1 MPTLALRGFL
11 WLRAFAALQCGAGG
25 CARLRSTIPAS
36 PWLISMTQK
45 YFGTDGIR
53 GTVGQAPITPDF
65 VLRLAHAVG
74 RVLKQTEERPT
85 VLIGKDTRISG
96 YMLESALESGF
107 NSAGVD
113 VVLLG
118 PLPTPGVAYLTR
130 SQRASLGVV
139 ISASHNP
146 YADNGIK
153 FFSAQGAKLPD
164 AWEQAVEAAL
174 EESPVWADSA
184 TLGKARRLED
194 AAGRYIEFCKS
205 TFSNDLSLKGIK
217 MVVDAA
223 HGAAYHIAPKVF
235 HELGA
240 EVIAIG
246 CAPDGMNINQG
257 VGATHPQALVQA
269 VLEQGADFGI
279 ALDGDADRL
288 LMVDRAGRLYNGDEL
303 LYLMA
308 CDRMGRNQPLPGVVG
323 TLMTNMAVELALQ
336 ARGVPLVR
344 AKVGDRYVLEE
355 LNRRNWTLGGEGS
368 GHLLALDK
376 HTTGD
381 GLVSALQVLQT
392 CVGSGQSMSEMLAEL
407 VLFPQ
412 VLLNVRLQPGQDW
425 KSNSLLAQETRAVE
439 AELGQTGRLLIR
451 ASGTE
456 PLLRVMV
463 EARDAAQA
471 HACAQRLIDA
481 VQQG

>member
-1 MPTLALRGFL
+1 
-11 WLRAFAALQCGAGG
+11 
-25 CARLRSTIPAS
+25 
-36 PWLISMTQK
+36 MTRK

-53 GTVGQAPITPDF
+53 GTVGHGPITPDF

-74 RVLKQTEERPT
+74 RVLKEKEARPT

-130 SQRASLGVV
+130 AQRASLGVV

-146 YADNGIK
+146 FADNGIK
-153 FFSAQGAKLPD
+153 FFSAQGTKLPD
-164 AWEQAVEAAL
+164 AWEMAVEAAL
-174 EESPVWADSA
+174 DTPPVWADSA
-184 TLGKARRLED
+184 SLGKTRRLED

-205 TFSNDLSLKGIK
+205 TFPNELTLKGLKI
-217 MVVDAA
+217 VVDGA
-223 HGAAYHIAPKVF
+223 HGAAYHIAPLVF

-240 EVIAIG
+240 EVVAIG
-246 CAPDGMNINQG
+246 CSPDGLNINHN
-257 VGATHPQALVQA
+257 VGATHPQALIEA
-269 VLEQGADFGI
+269 VKAHGAHYGV

-288 LMVDRAGRLYNGDEL
+288 QVVDAAGRLFNGDEI
-303 LYLMA
+303 LYLMVTE
-308 CDRMGRNQPLPGVVG
+308 RLSRGGNQRSQRASDAVPGVVG
-323 TLMTNMAVELALQ
+323 TLMTNMAVELALK
-336 ARGVPLVR
+336 AKGVELVR

-355 LNRRNWTLGGEGS
+355 LEKRGWLLGGEGS

-381 GLVSALQVLQT
+381 GLVSALQVFQACIRRGQT
-392 CVGSGQSMSEMLAEL
+392 LGEMLSE
-407 VLFPQ
+407 VTLFPQ
-412 VLLNVRLQPGQDW
+412 TLINVRLRPEQNW
-425 KSNSLLAQETRAVE
+425 KANGDLPRITQAVE
-439 AELGQTGRLLIR
+439 AELGNNGRVLIR

-456 PLLRVMV
+456 PLVRVMV
-463 EARDAAQA
+463 EARDPLQAQSCAERIAAV
-471 HACAQRLIDA
+471 
-481 VQQG
+481 VQTS

>member
-1 MPTLALRGFL
+1 
-11 WLRAFAALQCGAGG
+11 
-25 CARLRSTIPAS
+25 
-36 PWLISMTQK
+36 MTRK

-74 RVLKQTEERPT
+74 RVLKQTEARPT

-130 SQRASLGVV
+130 AQRASLGVV

-146 YADNGIK
+146 FPDNGIK
-153 FFSAQGAKLPD
+153 FFSAGGTKLPD
-164 AWEQAVEAAL
+164 AWEMAVEAAL
-174 EESPVWADSA
+174 DTPPVWADSA
-184 TLGKARRLED
+184 SLGKTRRLED

-205 TFSNDLSLKGIK
+205 TFSNALTLKGLRI
-217 MVVDAA
+217 VVDGA

-246 CAPDGMNINQG
+246 CAPDGLNINHN
-257 VGATHPQALVQA
+257 VGATHPQALVEA
-269 VLEQGADFGI
+269 VKAHQADFGV

-288 LMVDRAGRLYNGDEL
+288 QMVDSQGRLFNGDEI
-303 LYLMA
+303 LYLMVKERLSRGGKA
-308 CDRMGRNQPLPGVVG
+308 ASKRAGDAVPGVVG

-336 ARGVPLVR
+336 EQGVELVR

-355 LNRRNWTLGGEGS
+355 LEKRGWLLGGEGS

-381 GLVSALQVLQT
+381 GLVSALQVLQA
-392 CVGSGQSMSEMLAEL
+392 CVRADQSLSELLADL
-407 VLFPQ
+407 TLFPQ
-412 VLLNVRLQPGQDW
+412 TLVNVRLQPGQDW
-425 KSNSLLAQETRAVE
+425 KANTQLPIATKAVE
-439 AELGQTGRLLIR
+439 AELGKNGRVLIR

-456 PLLRVMV
+456 PLVRVMV
-463 EARDAAQA
+463 EARNAQQAQA
-471 HACAQRLIDA
+471 CAERIAATLR
-481 VQQG
+481 

>member
-1 MPTLALRGFL
+1 
-11 WLRAFAALQCGAGG
+11 
-25 CARLRSTIPAS
+25 
-36 PWLISMTQK
+36 MTRK

-53 GTVGQAPITPDF
+53 GTVGQPPITPDF

-74 RVLKQTEERPT
+74 RVLRRLEARPT

-130 SQRASLGVV
+130 AQRASLGVV
-139 ISASHNP
+139 ISASHNAF
-146 YADNGIK
+146 ADNGIK
-153 FFSAQGAKLPD
+153 FFSAQGTKLD
-164 AWEQAVEAAL
+164 DEWEREVEATL
-174 EESPVWADSA
+174 GEPPVWADSA
-184 TLGKARRLED
+184 SLGKARRLDD

-205 TFSNDLSLKGIK
+205 TFANNLTLKGLKI
-217 MVVDAA
+217 VVDGAN
-223 HGAAYHIAPKVF
+223 GAAYQIAPKVF

-246 CAPDGMNINQG
+246 CMPDGLNINHE
-257 VGATHPQALVQA
+257 VGATHPAALIAA
-269 VLEQGADFGI
+269 VTANKADYGI

-288 LMVDRAGRLYNGDEL
+288 QIVDADGRLFNGDEVLYLMVDERLARGEKV
-303 LYLMA
+303 
-308 CDRMGRNQPLPGVVG
+308 PGTVG
-323 TLMTNMAVELALQ
+323 TLMTNMAVEVALL
-336 ARGVPLVR
+336 RKGVEFVR

-355 LNRRNWTLGGEGS
+355 LEKRGWLLGGEGS

-381 GLVSALQVLQT
+381 GIISALQVLQA
-392 CVGSGQSMSEMLAEL
+392 CVRSGKTIAQLL
-407 VLFPQ
+407 GDVVLFPQ
-412 VLLNVRLQPGQDW
+412 TLINVRLKPGQDW
-425 KSNSLLAQETRAVE
+425 KTSDLLASETKAVE
-439 AELGQTGRLLIR
+439 DELGDTGRILIR

-463 EARDAAQA
+463 EARDAEQA
-471 HACAQRLIDA
+471 RACAERVADTIRA
-481 VQQG
+481 

>member
-1 MPTLALRGFL
+1 MQRE
-11 WLRAFAALQCGAGG
+11 
-25 CARLRSTIPAS
+25 
-36 PWLISMTQK
+36 

-74 RVLKQTEERPT
+74 QVLRKTVTRPV

-130 SQRASLGVV
+130 AQRASLGVV

-146 YADNGIK
+146 FEDNGIK
-153 FFSAQGAKLPD
+153 FFSAQGTKLPES
-164 AWEQAVEAAL
+164 WELDVEAAL
-174 EESPVWADSA
+174 KEAPRWAQSA
-184 TLGKARRLED
+184 GLGKTRRLDD
-194 AAGRYIEFCKS
+194 APGRYIEFCKS
-205 TFSNDLSLKGIK
+205 TFANDLTLKGLKI
-217 MVVDAA
+217 VVDAA
-223 HGAAYHIAPKVF
+223 HGAAYQIAPKVF

-240 EVIAIG
+240 EVVAIG
-246 CAPDGMNINQG
+246 CAPDGLNINLG
-257 VGATHPQALVQA
+257 VGATHPEALVAA
-269 VLEQGADFGI
+269 VRQHQADFGV

-288 LMVDRAGRLYNGDEL
+288 QMVDAQGRLYNGDEV

-308 CDRMGRNQPLPGVVG
+308 NERLGQGEALPGVVG
-323 TLMTNMAVELALQ
+323 TLMTNMAVELALKN
-336 ARGVPLVR
+336 RGVELVR
-344 AKVGDRYVLEE
+344 AKVGDRYVLEAME
-355 LNRRNWTLGGEGS
+355 ARGWILGGEGS

-381 GLVSALQVLQT
+381 GLISALQVLQA
-392 CVGSGQSMSEMLAEL
+392 CVRAGKTMAGLLDGVS
-407 VLFPQ
+407 LFPQ
-412 VLLNVRLQPGQDW
+412 TLLNVRLRPGFDW
-425 KSNSLLAQETRAVE
+425 QNHAALKEQTQAVE
-439 AELGQTGRLLIR
+439 HELGQSGRVLIR

-456 PLLRVMV
+456 PLVRVMV

-471 HACAQRLIDA
+471 LRCAQRIADTL
-481 VQQG
+481 Q

>member
-1 MPTLALRGFL
+1 MSR
-11 WLRAFAALQCGAGG
+11 
-25 CARLRSTIPAS
+25 
-36 PWLISMTQK
+36 K

-53 GTVGQAPITPDF
+53 GTVGQPPITPDF

-74 RVLKQTEERPT
+74 RVLKQNESRPT

-130 SQRASLGVV
+130 AQRASLGVV

-153 FFSAQGAKLPD
+153 FFSALGTKLPD
-164 AWEQAVEAAL
+164 EWEAAVEAAL
-174 EESPVWADSA
+174 DEQPVWADSA
-184 TLGKARRLED
+184 NLGKARRLDD

-205 TFSNDLSLKGIK
+205 TFEPNFTLRGIK
-217 MVVDAA
+217 IVVDAA
-223 HGAAYHIAPKVF
+223 HGAAYHIAPLVF

-240 EVIAIG
+240 EVHGIG
-246 CAPDGMNINQG
+246 CAPDGLNINKG
-257 VGATHPQALVQA
+257 VGATHPEALVAA
-269 VLEQGADFGI
+269 VKEQDAHFGI

-288 LMVDRAGRLYNGDEL
+288 QVVDAHGRLYNGDEL
-303 LYLMA
+303 LYLIV
-308 CDRMGRNQPLPGVVG
+308 CDRLARGEKVPGAVG
-323 TLMTNMAVELALQ
+323 TLMTNMAVELALRE
-336 ARGVPLVR
+336 RGVEFVR

-355 LNRRNWTLGGEGS
+355 LEKRGWLLGGEGS

-381 GLVSALQVLQT
+381 GLISALQVLRACAHSSRSLSQLLQD
-392 CVGSGQSMSEMLAEL
+392 VQ
-407 VLFPQ
+407 LFPQ
-412 VLLNVRLQPGQDW
+412 TLINVRLAPGQDW
-425 KSNSLLAQETRAVE
+425 KRNEQLASTTRAVE
-439 AELGQTGRLLIR
+439 RELEGQGRVLIR

-463 EARDAAQA
+463 EARDAQQARNSAERLAQA
-471 HACAQRLIDA
+471 VRA
-481 VQQG
+481 G

>member
-1 MPTLALRGFL
+1 
-11 WLRAFAALQCGAGG
+11 
-25 CARLRSTIPAS
+25 
-36 PWLISMTQK
+36 MTRK

-65 VLRLAHAVG
+65 IMRLAHAVG
-74 RVLKQTEERPT
+74 RVLRKSEQHPV

-118 PLPTPGVAYLTR
+118 PLPTPAVAYLTR

-146 YADNGIK
+146 YEDNGIK
-153 FFSAQGAKLPD
+153 FFSAKGTKLSD
-164 AWEQAVEAAL
+164 EWESAVEQL
-174 EESPVWADSA
+174 IDQPPLWVSSA
-184 TLGKARRLED
+184 ELGKAKRLDD

-205 TFSNDLSLKGIK
+205 TFSHDFTLKGMKI
-217 MVVDAA
+217 VVDAA
-223 HGAAYHIAPKVF
+223 HGAAYQIAPKVF

-240 EVIAIG
+240 DVVAIG
-246 CAPDGMNINQG
+246 CSPDGLNINKE
-257 VGATHPQALVQA
+257 VGATHPEALVAAVQLHQA
-269 VLEQGADFGI
+269 DYGI

-288 LMVDRAGRLYNGDEL
+288 QFVDKTGRLYNGDEL
-303 LYLMA
+303 LYLMVA
-308 CDRMGRNQPLPGVVG
+308 DRLALDEVVPGVVG
-323 TLMTNMAVELALQ
+323 TLMTNMAVELAFK
-336 ARGVPLVR
+336 AKNIEFVR
-344 AKVGDRYVLEE
+344 SKVGDRYVLEVLQE
-355 LNRRNWTLGGEGS
+355 KNWLLGGEGS

-381 GLVSALQVLQT
+381 GLISALQVLQA
-392 CVGSGQSMSEMLAEL
+392 CVATGQTMSELLNDL

-412 VLLNVRLQPGQDW
+412 VLLNVRLRKDQNWQD
-425 KSNSLLAQETRAVE
+425 NPRLAQVTQEVN
-439 AELGQTGRLLIR
+439 AELQGSGRVLIR

-456 PLLRVMV
+456 PLVRVMV
-463 EARDAAQA
+463 EAKDLAMAQS
-471 HACAQRLIDA
+471 CAQRLADTL
-481 VQQG
+481 V

>member
-1 MPTLALRGFL
+1 
-11 WLRAFAALQCGAGG
+11 
-25 CARLRSTIPAS
+25 
-36 PWLISMTQK
+36 MTRK

-74 RVLKQTEERPT
+74 RVLKQTETRPT

-130 SQRASLGVV
+130 AQRASLGVV

-146 YADNGIK
+146 YPDNGIK
-153 FFSAQGAKLPD
+153 FFNAQGAKLPD
-164 AWEQAVEAAL
+164 AWELAVEAAL
-174 EESPVWADSA
+174 DTPPVWADSA
-184 TLGKARRLED
+184 SLGKTRRLDD

-205 TFSNDLSLKGIK
+205 TFPNHLTLKGIK
-217 MVVDAA
+217 IVVDGA

-240 EVIAIG
+240 EVISIG
-246 CAPDGMNINQG
+246 CTPDGLNINDK
-257 VGATHPQALVQA
+257 VGATHPQALVEAVKEHQA
-269 VLEQGADFGI
+269 DYGV

-288 LMVDRAGRLYNGDEL
+288 QMVDAQGRLFNGDEI
-303 LYLMA
+303 LYLMVKE
-308 CDRMGRNQPLPGVVG
+308 RLSRGGRVASKRAGDAVPGVVG
-323 TLMTNMAVELALQ
+323 TLMTNMAVELAL
-336 ARGVPLVR
+336 REKGVELVR

-355 LNRRNWTLGGEGS
+355 LEKRGWLLGGEGS

-381 GLVSALQVLQT
+381 GLVSALQVLQA
-392 CVGSGQSMSEMLAEL
+392 CVRTGQTLAEL
-407 VLFPQ
+407 LADLTLFPQ
-412 VLLNVRLQPGQDW
+412 TLVNVRLQPGQDW
-425 KSNSLLAQETRAVE
+425 TANTRLPLETKAVE
-439 AELGQTGRLLIR
+439 AELGNNGRVLIR

-456 PLLRVMV
+456 PLVRVMV
-463 EARDAAQA
+463 EARDAVQA
-471 HACAQRLIDA
+471 KACAERIAATLA
-481 VQQG
+481 